1 MNIHEIRRKGG
12 KGPTQKKKTQTKL
25 DWGWIPE
32 TTDVDWY
39 SGITRNIQQIAG
51 D

>member
-12 KGPTQKKKTQTKL
+12 KVQLKKKKGGG
-25 DWGWIPE
+25 WGWIPE

>member
-1 MNIHEIRRKGG
+1 MNINEIRRKGG
-12 KGPTQKKKTQTKL
+12 KRSNSKKKKGG
-25 DWGWIPE
+25 WGWIPE

>member
-1 MNIHEIRRKGG
+1 MKSEEKGG
-12 KGPTQKKKTQTKL
+12 KVQLKKKKQTKL

>member
-1 MNIHEIRRKGG
+1 MKSEEKGG
-12 KGPTQKKKTQTKL
+12 KVQLKKKTQTKL